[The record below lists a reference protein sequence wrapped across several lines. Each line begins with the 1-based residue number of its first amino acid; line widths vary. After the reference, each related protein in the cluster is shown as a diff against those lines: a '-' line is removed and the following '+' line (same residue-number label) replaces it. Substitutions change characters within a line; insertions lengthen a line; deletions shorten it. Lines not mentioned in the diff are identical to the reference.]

1 MRHPMRHLLFATV
14 LCLAPALS
22 QAGARDQIQ
31 HFAANVKAATGHFK
45 QYTVGTHGETRPAQ
59 SGAFSF
65 QRPGRFKWAV
75 SQPYEQ
81 LIVSNGNEVFQY
93 DPDLSQVTVR
103 QVDQAIGASPAA
115 ILFGAGRLED
125 SFEVSEQPDHDDLQW
140 LLAVPRHADAGFSQ
154 VEIGLQGNQPVRIIL
169 LDAFG
174 QKTHVELSNVQP
186 VFSLPNETFQF
197 TPPAHADVVRM

>member
-1 MRHPMRHLLFATV
+1 MPLRVLLAGV
-14 LCLAPALS
+14 LCLVPALS

-31 HFAANVKAATGHFK
+31 RFVAKVNAATGHFK
-45 QYTVGTHGETRPAQ
+45 QYTVGVHGETRPAQ
-59 SGAFSF
+59 SGMFSF

-75 SQPYEQ
+75 NRPYEQ
-81 LIVSNGNEVFQY
+81 LVISDGKVVFQY

-125 SFEVSEQPDHDDLQW
+125 SFEVSEQADQAGLQW
-140 LLAVPRHADAGFSQ
+140 LLALPRSADAGFSQ
-154 VEIGLQGNQPVRIIL
+154 VEIGLQDDKPVRIVL

-174 QKTHVELSNVQP
+174 QKTHVELSDVKP
-186 VFSLPNETFQF
+186 VLSLPAEEFQF
-197 TPPAHADVVRM
+197 TPPPDADVVRM